1 MLANAPP
8 GTFPHEDC
16 SLHLPGAAL
25 ASTSSP
31 ARSFFGIA
39 VLGSL
44 MMTDTARPEAL
55 NAGLRERMRKAEAEA
70 RRLQNERGES
80 ESLVRRGEALLA
92 RARTDG
98 DEASVPVIEQAIAKA
113 QNAIAACDAG
123 ITAAKGRVEVLTGT
137 LKTVE
142 AMPVQTV
149 IPASVVDLR
158 DVTDFTV
165 DPAKVKG
172 YARNMQ
178 DRLSGE
184 KAAAIHDEIKARVGK
199 QRTGSNLATMSYAEL
214 MASLDGEAVQGLK
227 QGVSARQ
234 KDADA
239 KLRRAFQLP
248 EESEE
253 ELLDLILPPEPAKP
267 TPLQQAMQQI
277 KDEALRLLHFFD
289 CVQHN
294 EKDRVFVAYQTWKA
308 ETEKISERLNANQI
322 SVKEYEDA
330 YKLQDAKFLF
340 RLTMIGGIASEKEDA
355 EIETTLPAS
364 KKGGAK

>member
-1 MLANAPP
+1 MHR
-8 GTFPHEDC
+8 F
-16 SLHLPGAAL
+16 
-25 ASTSSP
+25 

-55 NAGLRERMRKAEAEA
+55 NAGLRQRMDKAEAEEK
-70 RRLQNERGES
+70 RLRSERNES
-80 ESLVRRGEALLA
+80 VALVKRAEALLA
-92 RARTDG
+92 KALRDG
-98 DEASVPVIEQAIAKA
+98 DDASAATIQEAITKA
-113 QNAIAACDAG
+113 QSAIVACDAG
-123 ITAAKGRVEVLTGT
+123 ITAAEGRVEALTGT

-142 AMPVQTV
+142 AMSVRTV
-149 IPASVVDLR
+149 ISSSMVDLR
-158 DVTDFTV
+158 DVKDFTL

-172 YARNMQ
+172 YARSMQ
-178 DRLSGE
+178 ERLNGE
-184 KAAAIHDEIKARVGK
+184 KATTIHDEIKARVGK
-199 QRTGSNLATMSYAEL
+199 QKTSSNLATMSYAEL

-239 KLRRAFQLP
+239 KLRLAFQLP
-248 EESEE
+248 DDSEE

-267 TPLQQAMQQI
+267 TPLQQAMQQV
-277 KDEALRLLHFFD
+277 KGEALRLLHYFD
-289 CVQHN
+289 YVQHD
-294 EKDRVFVAYQTWKA
+294 EKDRVFDAYQAWKT
-308 ETEKISERLNANQI
+308 ETGTISERLNANQI
-322 SVKEYEDA
+322 SVKEYEAA

-355 EIETTLPAS
+355 EIEATLPAS